1 MVIFFEPGNT
11 AVLNGSVATVFIP
24 GCRVLLKQ
32 MQINKTISILFASAV
47 LLAPV
52 QARAVSSINYSTYTE
67 SQGSSIDLDNW
78 MPRKN
83 LSIASS
89 VGEASWYG
97 PGFYGRPTAS
107 GEIYRPGTFTVAHR
121 SLPLGTRVRIT
132 NLSNG
137 RSAIARVND
146 RGPYVGGRIVDLGEG
161 IADHLGVKSS
171 GVANVRLQVLD

>member
-1 MVIFFEPGNT
+1 
-11 AVLNGSVATVFIP
+11 
-24 GCRVLLKQ
+24 
-32 MQINKTISILFASAV
+32 MQINKTISTLFVSAA

-52 QARAVSSINYSTYTE
+52 PALAISSPSYSSIAETPAASINTSKWMMEKNQTVQQTLAYAYT
-67 SQGSSIDLDNW
+67 G
-78 MPRKN
+78 
-83 LSIASS
+83 
-89 VGEASWYG
+89 VASWYG

-132 NLSNG
+132 NLNNG

-161 IADHLGVKSS
+161 IASHLGVTSS
-171 GVANVRLQVLD
+171 GLADVSLEVLN

>member
-1 MVIFFEPGNT
+1 MLF
-11 AVLNGSVATVFIP
+11 S
-24 GCRVLLKQ
+24 
-32 MQINKTISILFASAV
+32 KTISILFAGAI
-47 LLAPV
+47 LLSPA
-52 QARAVSSINYSTYTE
+52 QARAISSINYSTYTE
-67 SQGSSIDLDNW
+67 SPDSTIDLDKW
-78 MPRKN
+78 MLRKN

-121 SLPLGTRVRIT
+121 SLPMGTRVRIT
-132 NLSNG
+132 NLNNG

-161 IADHLGVKSS
+161 IANHLGVKSS
-171 GVANVRLQVLD
+171 GVADVRLQVLD

>member
-1 MVIFFEPGNT
+1 MLFLTNPMLF
-11 AVLNGSVATVFIP
+11 S
-24 GCRVLLKQ
+24 
-32 MQINKTISILFASAV
+32 KTISILFASAV

-52 QARAVSSINYSTYTE
+52 QVRAVSSINYSTYTE

-89 VGEASWYG
+89 IGEASWYG

-121 SLPLGTRVRIT
+121 SLPLGAKVRIT

-161 IADHLGVKSS
+161 IADYLGVKTS